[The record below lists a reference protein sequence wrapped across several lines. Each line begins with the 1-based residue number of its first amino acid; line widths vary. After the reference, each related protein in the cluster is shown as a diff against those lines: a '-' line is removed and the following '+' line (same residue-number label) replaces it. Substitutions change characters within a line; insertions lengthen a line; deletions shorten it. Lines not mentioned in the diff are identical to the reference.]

1 MLTLC
6 KKFVSEFSTNSNFN
20 FLFLNYSIISLNM
33 LVFGESILNDA
44 VAIVLTTTVVESSSP
59 EMAQLTS
66 AEQIFHGIHRFLVIF
81 LGSAGIDI
89 YFERMKLQ
97 GLCLHMYLLG
107 VGTLIG
113 LVSSLVL
120 KHVDLYYNPSLEFA
134 LMLCFV
140 YIPCKYTIRRTNHAC

>member
-81 LGSAGIDI
+81 LGSAGIV
-89 YFERMKLQ
+89 K
-97 GLCLHMYLLG
+97 
-107 VGTLIG
+107 
-113 LVSSLVL
+113 
-120 KHVDLYYNPSLEFA
+120 
-134 LMLCFV
+134 
-140 YIPCKYTIRRTNHAC
+140 IPYGREGGN

>member
-6 KKFVSEFSTNSNFN
+6 KKFVDEFSTNPALKIYFLNHSNF
-20 FLFLNYSIISLNM
+20 SLNM

-81 LGSAGIDI
+81 LGSAGIV
-89 YFERMKLQ
+89 K
-97 GLCLHMYLLG
+97 
-107 VGTLIG
+107 
-113 LVSSLVL
+113 
-120 KHVDLYYNPSLEFA
+120 
-134 LMLCFV
+134 
-140 YIPCKYTIRRTNHAC
+140 IPYGREGGK

>member
-1 MLTLC
+1 
-6 KKFVSEFSTNSNFN
+6 
-20 FLFLNYSIISLNM
+20 M

-97 GLCLHMYLLG
+97 GLCLHMYVSFRSRDTDWFG
-107 VGTLIG
+107 VITS
-113 LVSSLVL
+113 V
-120 KHVDLYYNPSLEFA
+120 K
-134 LMLCFV
+134 
-140 YIPCKYTIRRTNHAC
+140 AC

>member
-1 MLTLC
+1 
-6 KKFVSEFSTNSNFN
+6 
-20 FLFLNYSIISLNM
+20 M

-97 GLCLHMYLLG
+97 GLCLHMYLSPILG